1 LLESLHPNY
10 IALISAFF
18 TATAQTLL
26 GKSIG
31 RLSPGVASL
40 IANIVITFIAT
51 VFYLAGGGVDEWPLY
66 AVTLFAISGIIANFA
81 ARYLMYMA
89 IQLIGLSRTQ
99 VLFQFSPLW
108 SSLVAITFLGEHLTL
123 GVGGGTV
130 LIIGGATLIMG
141 ERNKGDSKTKFIY
154 YLLPVFAGLV
164 MAAAP
169 SIRKHAF
176 TMIPS
181 ATFGLAIACFVASFL
196 QAALLPITERKTE
209 MKVALRPV
217 LIALRCSL
225 VRKLNDHRLL
235 VGVLALEHIG
245 HLAAKN
251 ELAAVGHDRGL
262 GPLAIG
268 LHFFR
273 VVYRYMDN
281 HECAHYHLLLGGNKS
296 FRRRRASA
304 PGSPPII
311 LRQGVIIRNRV

>member
-1 LLESLHPNY
+1 MLESLNPNY

-217 LIALRCSL
+217 LIATAGGVMNAFAAMTFWISLRLGDVVEVVPIRRVS
-225 VRKLNDHRLL
+225 VLL
-235 VGVLALEHIG
+235 VVLFSWLFMGKQDTITW
-245 HLAAKN
+245 
-251 ELAAVGHDRGL
+251 
-262 GPLAIG
+262 
-268 LHFFR
+268 R
-273 VVYRYMDN
+273 VV
-281 HECAHYHLLLGGNKS
+281 AGAAITLVGGLT
-296 FRRRRASA
+296 
-304 PGSPPII
+304 II
-311 LRQGVIIRNRV
+311 WAG

>member
-66 AVTLFAISGIIANFA
+66 AVILFAISGIIANFA

-217 LIALRCSL
+217 LIATAGGVMNAFAAMTFWISLRLGDVVEVVPIRRVS
-225 VRKLNDHRLL
+225 VLL
-235 VGVLALEHIG
+235 VVLFSWLFMGKQDTITW
-245 HLAAKN
+245 
-251 ELAAVGHDRGL
+251 
-262 GPLAIG
+262 
-268 LHFFR
+268 R
-273 VVYRYMDN
+273 VV
-281 HECAHYHLLLGGNKS
+281 AGAAITLVGGLT
-296 FRRRRASA
+296 
-304 PGSPPII
+304 II
-311 LRQGVIIRNRV
+311 WAG